1 MKMKRRYLIGLA
13 GIAFA
18 TLLTSCSLDSNN
30 TNNKTTTTTTTTN
43 IVTTTEYVEPTVYN
57 VTNTLSVSTTVEN
70 GFTHDEEISKL
81 IINKAGGYSI
91 SGALNGS
98 IECASTLQEKV
109 TLVLDGA
116 TITSDASAI
125 TWLSEKSKVEIK
137 AKKDTTNYLVTNAS
151 LVNETST
158 LQSNNNVE
166 FGGKGTINIT
176 NSQKHAVSASEV
188 QIKGEVVLNVTA
200 NIKDGI
206 HAKQIDIYSGNTTIT
221 ATKDAI
227 EAEVNTKGN
236 KGTFTMTGGTLT
248 IKDSEVGIKAA
259 TSISF
264 SNPVD
269 TDPIG
274 ITLKIDN
281 VSTPMDSEEITN
293 TSSAFTYLL
302 DGESQT
308 I

>member
-1 MKMKRRYLIGLA
+1 MKRRYLIGLA

-18 TLLTSCSLDSNN
+18 TVLTSCSLDSNN
-30 TNNKTTTTTTTTN
+30 TNNNTTTTTTTN

-57 VTNTLSVSTTVEN
+57 VTNTLSVSTVVEN
-70 GFTHDEEISKL
+70 GFTYDDANSKL
-81 IINKAGGYSI
+81 IINKSGEYSI

-98 IECASTLQEKV
+98 IECVSTLQEKV

-125 TWLSEKSKVEIK
+125 TWLSENSKVEIK
-137 AKKDTTNYLVTNAS
+137 AKKDTTNFLVTNAS

-158 LQSNNNVE
+158 VQSNNNVE

-248 IKDSEVGIKAA
+248 IKDSAVGIKAQ

-274 ITLKIDN
+274 ITLKMDN

-293 TSSAFTYLL
+293 TSSAFTYFL
-302 DGESQT
+302 DGESKT

>member
-1 MKMKRRYLIGLA
+1 MKRRYLIGLA

-18 TLLTSCSLDSNN
+18 TVLTSCSLDSNN
-30 TNNKTTTTTTTTN
+30 TNNNTTTTTTTN

-57 VTNTLSVSTTVEN
+57 VTNTLSVSTVVEN
-70 GFTHDEEISKL
+70 GFTYDDANSKL
-81 IINKAGGYSI
+81 IINKSGEYSI

-98 IECASTLQEKV
+98 IECASTLLEKV
-109 TLVLDGA
+109 TLILDGA

-158 LQSNNNVE
+158 VQSNNNVE

-236 KGTFTMTGGTLT
+236 KGTFTMVGGTLT
-248 IKDSEVGIKAA
+248 IKDSAVGIKAQ
-259 TSISF
+259 TSITF
-264 SNPVD
+264 ADPTD

-274 ITLKIDN
+274 ISLNMDN
-281 VSTPMDSEEITN
+281 VSLAMDSEDITN
-293 TSSAFTYLL
+293 TSLNLSYKVN
-302 DGESQT
+302 GESST